1 MFPYLHKI
9 YFLFLSIFLFLKG
22 CAYFNT
28 FYNAKVYYQDAE
40 KIRIQKEGESIP
52 ISAIDKYGK
61 VIEKCKKVL
70 KDHPDSKYVS
80 NAHLLM
86 AKARFFRGDYT
97 LALEDLKRV
106 GDIKKR
112 KIIEEAQYW
121 EALCNWKIGKS
132 NLATNQLESLLE
144 ISKSNTIKS
153 KCYLSLS
160 EIYREFSETE
170 KMVSYLNQAAKFSS
184 DRAEK
189 ALIYGRLAEIA
200 FNKEDFQA
208 SLEGYRNLI
217 SYSLSKDKIEDANL
231 QILKI
236 MRLTKDYNAAEKK
249 VKSLLL
255 DEKFK
260 GIAGD
265 LELELVQLYRAQG
278 DSEEIESRLNT
289 IVNRYQKTSV
299 SAEAYYQLGQIY
311 SSTLWD
317 LSKAKEYFSL
327 VSKESSKSIF
337 VPMANS
343 RISAIDTYNDIKKDL
358 ETHQSLKKIENEF
371 DDSTKTNVSVVLPDK
386 TVPELL
392 YHLGDLEAFTFKRYN
407 IGIDYFNIIIEQHR
421 NSIFHA
427 KSHFA
432 LMFIY
437 DIIGDSSSYNS
448 TKNTLLTNFP
458 NSEYSRY
465 LDSELILQEDMNSLN
480 SIFKNAEAQI
490 KSNQSIAISIFKD
503 ILSENINDPLSPY
516 AAMNLAYIYDEE
528 AKVDSAIKYY
538 NWIIDNHPSTEHSIK
553 SQKRIGELNVA
564 LSKILETN
572 NSEY

>member
-1 MFPYLHKI
+1 M
-9 YFLFLSIFLFLKG
+9 SIFLFFSS

-28 FYNAKVYYQDAE
+28 FYNAKIYYQDAE

-80 NAHLLM
+80 NAYLLM

-106 GDIKKR
+106 RDIKKR

-121 EALCNWKIGKS
+121 EALCNWKVGKS
-132 NLATNQLESLLE
+132 NLATIQLESLLK

-189 ALIYGRLAEIA
+189 ALIYSRLAEIA
-200 FNKEDFQA
+200 FNKEDYQA

-236 MRLTKDYNAAEKK
+236 MRLTKDYNSAEKK

-278 DSEEIESRLNT
+278 NSEEIESRLNT

-343 RISAIDTYNDIKKDL
+343 RISAIDTYNDVKKDL
-358 ETHQSLKKIENEF
+358 ETHQSLKRVQNEF
-371 DDSTKTNVSVVLPDK
+371 DDSTKTNVSAVIPDK

-392 YHLGDLEAFTFKRYN
+392 YHLGDLEAFSFKRYN
-407 IGIDYFNIIIEQHR
+407 IGIDYFNIVIEQHG
-421 NSIFHA
+421 NSSYNA

-437 DIIGDSSSYNS
+437 DILGDSSSYNS
-448 TKNTLLTNFP
+448 TKNILLTNFP
-458 NSEYSRY
+458 NSEYSKY
-465 LDSELILQEDMNSLN
+465 LDSEITFQEDMNSLN
-480 SIFKNAEAQI
+480 LIFKSAESQVEN
-490 KSNQSIAISIFKD
+490 NQSIAISIFKD

-516 AAMNLAYIYDEE
+516 AAMNLAYIYDEQ

-564 LSKILETN
+564 LSKILETDN
-572 NSEY
+572 FED

>member
-9 YFLFLSIFLFLKG
+9 YFLFVSIFLFLKG

-80 NAHLLM
+80 NAYLLM

-160 EIYREFSETE
+160 EIYREFSEAE

-278 DSEEIESRLNT
+278 NSEEIESRLNT

-358 ETHQSLKKIENEF
+358 ETYQSLEKIENEF
-371 DDSTKTNVSVVLPDK
+371 DDSTKTNVSIVLPDK

-392 YHLGDLEAFTFKRYN
+392 YHIGDLEAFTFKRYN
-407 IGIDYFNIIIEQHR
+407 IGIDYFNMIIEQHR
-421 NSIFHA
+421 NSSFNP

-448 TKNTLLTNFP
+448 TKSTLLTNFP

-480 SIFKNAEAQI
+480 SIFKNAESQVKI
-490 KSNQSIAISIFKD
+490 NQSIAISIFKD

-516 AAMNLAYIYDEE
+516 AAMNLAYIYDKQ
-528 AKVDSAIKYY
+528 AKADSAIKYY

-564 LSKILETN
+564 LSKILETD
-572 NSEY
+572 NSED

>member
-9 YFLFLSIFLFLKG
+9 YFLYVSIFIFFNG

-132 NLATNQLESLLE
+132 NLATNQLESLLK

-278 DSEEIESRLNT
+278 NSEEIESRLNT

-407 IGIDYFNIIIEQHR
+407 IGIDYFNMIIEQHR
-421 NSIFHA
+421 NSSFNA

-448 TKNTLLTNFP
+448 TKNILLTNFP

-480 SIFKNAEAQI
+480 SIFKNAESQV
-490 KSNQSIAISIFKD
+490 KNNQSIAISIFKD

-516 AAMNLAYIYDEE
+516 AAMNLAYIYDEQ
-528 AKVDSAIKYY
+528 AKADSAIKYY

-564 LSKILETN
+564 LSKILETD
-572 NSEY
+572 NSED

>member
-9 YFLFLSIFLFLKG
+9 YFLFVSIFLFLEG

-80 NAHLLM
+80 NAYLLM

-132 NLATNQLESLLE
+132 NLATNQLESLLQ

-153 KCYLSLS
+153 RCYLSLS
-160 EIYREFSETE
+160 EIYREFSEAE

-278 DSEEIESRLNT
+278 NSEEIESRLNT

-343 RISAIDTYNDIKKDL
+343 RISAIDTYNGIKKDL
-358 ETHQSLKKIENEF
+358 ETYQSLKKIENEF

-392 YHLGDLEAFTFKRYN
+392 YHIGDLEAFTFKRYN

-421 NSIFHA
+421 NSSFSA

-448 TKNTLLTNFP
+448 IKNTLLTNFP

-465 LDSELILQEDMNSLN
+465 LDSELALQEDMNSLN
-480 SIFKNAEAQI
+480 LIFKNAESQI
-490 KSNQSIAISIFKD
+490 KNNQNFAISIFKD

-516 AAMNLAYIYDEE
+516 AAMNLAFIYDEQ
-528 AKVDSAIKYY
+528 AKIDSAIKYY
-538 NWIIDNHPSTEHSIK
+538 NWIIDNHPSTDHSIK
-553 SQKRIGELNVA
+553 SQKRISELNLA
-564 LSKILETN
+564 LSKILEID
-572 NSEY
+572 NSED

>member
-9 YFLFLSIFLFLKG
+9 YFFYLSIFLVFTG

-153 KCYLSLS
+153 KSYLSLS

-217 SYSLSKDKIEDANL
+217 SYSLSKDKVEGANL

-278 DSEEIESRLNT
+278 NSEEIESRLNT

-358 ETHQSLKKIENEF
+358 ETYKSLKKIENEF
-371 DDSTKTNVSVVLPDK
+371 DDSTKTNVSVVLPEK

-392 YHLGDLEAFTFKRYN
+392 YHIGDLEAFTFKRYN
-407 IGIDYFNIIIEQHR
+407 IGIDYFNMIIEQHR
-421 NSIFHA
+421 SSSFNP

-448 TKNTLLTNFP
+448 TKNILLTNFP

-516 AAMNLAYIYDEE
+516 AAMNLAYIYDEQ

-564 LSKILETN
+564 LSKILETD
-572 NSEY
+572 NSED

>member
-1 MFPYLHKI
+1 MLILTP
-9 YFLFLSIFLFLKG
+9 
-22 CAYFNT
+22 

-236 MRLTKDYNAAEKK
+236 MRLTKDYNAAERK

-278 DSEEIESRLNT
+278 NSEEIESRLNT

-343 RISAIDTYNDIKKDL
+343 RINAIDTYNDVKKDL
-358 ETHQSLKKIENEF
+358 ETYQSLKKIEGEF

-392 YHLGDLEAFTFKRYN
+392 YHIGDLEAFTFKRYN
-407 IGIDYFNIIIEQHR
+407 IGIDYFNMIIEKHR
-421 NSIFHA
+421 NSSFNP

-437 DIIGDSSSYNS
+437 DIIEDSSSYNL
-448 TKNTLLTNFP
+448 TKNILLTNFP

-465 LDSELILQEDMNSLN
+465 LDSEVILQKDINSLN
-480 SIFKNAEAQI
+480 LIFKNAESQI
-490 KSNQSIAISIFKD
+490 NNNQSIAISIFKD

-516 AAMNLAYIYDEE
+516 AAMNLAYIYDEQ
-528 AKVDSAIKYY
+528 AKADSAIKYY

-564 LSKILETN
+564 LSKILETD
-572 NSEY
+572 NSED

>member
-9 YFLFLSIFLFLKG
+9 YFFYVSTFLLFSG

-97 LALEDLKRV
+97 LALEDLKKV

-160 EIYREFSETE
+160 EIYREFSEAE

-278 DSEEIESRLNT
+278 NSEEIESRLNT

-392 YHLGDLEAFTFKRYN
+392 YHIGDLEAFTFKRYN
-407 IGIDYFNIIIEQHR
+407 IGIDYFNMIIEQHR
-421 NSIFHA
+421 NSSFNP

-465 LDSELILQEDMNSLN
+465 LDSELTLQEDMNSLN

-490 KSNQSIAISIFKD
+490 ERNQSIAISIFKD

-516 AAMNLAYIYDEE
+516 AAMNLAYIYDKQ
-528 AKVDSAIKYY
+528 AKADSAIKYY

-564 LSKILETN
+564 LSKILETD
-572 NSEY
+572 NSED

>member
-9 YFLFLSIFLFLKG
+9 YFLFVSIFLFLKG

-160 EIYREFSETE
+160 EIYREFSEAE

-278 DSEEIESRLNT
+278 NSEEIESRLNT

-358 ETHQSLKKIENEF
+358 ETYQSLKKLR
-371 DDSTKTNVSVVLPDK
+371 TNLMTQQKQMYRLSFLIK
-386 TVPELL
+386 QSLNCCIILEILRHLL
-392 YHLGDLEAFTFKRYN
+392 SK
-407 IGIDYFNIIIEQHR
+407 
-421 NSIFHA
+421 
-427 KSHFA
+427 
-432 LMFIY
+432 
-437 DIIGDSSSYNS
+437 DIILG
-448 TKNTLLTNFP
+448 LIILT
-458 NSEYSRY
+458 
-465 LDSELILQEDMNSLN
+465 
-480 SIFKNAEAQI
+480 
-490 KSNQSIAISIFKD
+490 
-503 ILSENINDPLSPY
+503 
-516 AAMNLAYIYDEE
+516 
-528 AKVDSAIKYY
+528 
-538 NWIIDNHPSTEHSIK
+538 
-553 SQKRIGELNVA
+553 
-564 LSKILETN
+564 
-572 NSEY
+572 

>member
-9 YFLFLSIFLFLKG
+9 YFLFVSIFLFLKG

-70 KDHPDSKYVS
+70 KDHPDSKYVL

-160 EIYREFSETE
+160 EIYREFSEAE

-278 DSEEIESRLNT
+278 NSEEIESRLNT

-358 ETHQSLKKIENEF
+358 ETYQSLKKIENEF

-392 YHLGDLEAFTFKRYN
+392 YHIGDLEAFTFKRYN
-407 IGIDYFNIIIEQHR
+407 IGIDYFNMIIEQHR
-421 NSIFHA
+421 NSSFNP

-480 SIFKNAEAQI
+480 SIFKNAESQVKI
-490 KSNQSIAISIFKD
+490 NQSIAISIFKD

-516 AAMNLAYIYDEE
+516 AAMNLAYIYDKQ
-528 AKVDSAIKYY
+528 AKADSAIKYY

-564 LSKILETN
+564 LSKILETD
-572 NSEY
+572 NSED